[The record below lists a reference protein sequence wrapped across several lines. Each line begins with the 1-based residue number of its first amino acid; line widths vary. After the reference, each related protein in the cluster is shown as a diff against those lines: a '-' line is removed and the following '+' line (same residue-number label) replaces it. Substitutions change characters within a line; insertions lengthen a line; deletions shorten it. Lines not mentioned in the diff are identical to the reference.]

1 MLQLL
6 DLARENASLK
16 LELQRTQQELNSL
29 RRLHYAAPPSCTH
42 LNSHES
48 IPGATGLVTRSI
60 DENVGPLRLCDACLQ
75 PLRWMDRAE
84 IAFGV

>member
-16 LELQRTQQELNSL
+16 LELQRTQQELDSF
-29 RRLHYAAPPSCTH
+29 RRLRCAVPPSSTQ

-48 IPGATGLVTRSI
+48 IPGAAGLATRSI